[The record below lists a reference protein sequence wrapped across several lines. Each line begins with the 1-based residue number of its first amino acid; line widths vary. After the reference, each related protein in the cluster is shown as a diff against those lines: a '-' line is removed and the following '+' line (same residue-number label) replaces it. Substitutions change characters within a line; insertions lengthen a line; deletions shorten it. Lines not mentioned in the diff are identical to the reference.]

1 MIFSLANQEFDVPP
15 IVTESPL
22 RFGEHFRGQAGAGY
36 STVCGFKLS
45 IGLEF
50 PRLSKEEADIL
61 KQMCYATSDSVYSE
75 MIMYERERVFDGET
89 FNTVY
94 GRVLN
99 RVKVVS
105 FDFKP
110 LDGKYD
116 DETVSADSGSLESA
130 SVTVE
135 EI

>member
-1 MIFSLANQEFDVPP
+1 
-15 IVTESPL
+15 
-22 RFGEHFRGQAGAGY
+22 
-36 STVCGFKLS
+36 
-45 IGLEF
+45 
-50 PRLSKEEADIL
+50 
-61 KQMCYATSDSVYSE
+61 
-75 MIMYERERVFDGET
+75 
-89 FNTVY
+89 
-94 GRVLN
+94 
-99 RVKVVS
+99 VKVVS